1 MNIDDLLCVGVT
13 SNILFSSTIGR
24 NKNRIPAEVLKAII
38 TGSQQVIDQLNSY
51 GISIYSTGG
60 ETADVGDL
68 VKTIIV
74 DSTVVARIK
83 RSEIINNS
91 NIKSGDLIIG
101 LSSSGKALYEDEFN
115 SGIGSNGLTSARHD
129 VFGSDLKNKYPETYD
144 SSIPS
149 ELIYS
154 GSKKITQK
162 IKSLPLD
169 IGKMVLSPT
178 RTYAPIIKKI
188 FDQVT
193 RAKIHG
199 MIPVSYTH
207 LRAHET

>member
-1 MNIDDLLCVGVT
+1 M
-13 SNILFSSTIGR
+13 
-24 NKNRIPAEVLKAII
+24 
-38 TGSQQVIDQLNSY
+38 
-51 GISIYSTGG
+51 
-60 ETADVGDL
+60 

-149 ELIYS
+149 ELI
-154 GSKKITQK
+154 
-162 IKSLPLD
+162 
-169 IGKMVLSPT
+169 
-178 RTYAPIIKKI
+178 
-188 FDQVT
+188 
-193 RAKIHG
+193 
-199 MIPVSYTH
+199 
-207 LRAHET
+207 